1 MSRILQAHKDA
12 IYDWMYSI
20 YPAMTIIWDDQD
32 EAKPTD
38 NYILL
43 GIITSGNLDASADKL
58 YPDDAGL
65 IKDKITYR
73 TYKNLTLSVNVF
85 SQADYFQ
92 IADAIVDSQFYDD
105 IRLTLK
111 ISGLVIRK
119 SMPVTDLTAI
129 EETNYTKRC
138 SVDFML
144 AYTIDRTITASRLSR
159 IRGEVDGAEFD
170 VTQP

>member
-1 MSRILQAHKDA
+1 MSRILQEHKDA

-20 YPAMTIIWDDQD
+20 YPAMSIIWDNQD
-32 EAKPTD
+32 EARPTD

-43 GIITSGNLDASADKL
+43 GVITSGNLDANADKL
-58 YPDDAGL
+58 YPDGV
-65 IKDKITYR
+65 DKITYR

-105 IRLTLK
+105 VRLTLK